1 MIVGGGLAGL
11 AAATRLGDAG
21 FTVEVHEA
29 RPFLGGRAASLPLR
43 PGVPDSERIDNCQHV
58 LLRRCTALLDFYRRC
73 GVEDKIRFHDT
84 LYLVSPGGAVDRIRS
99 DMLPAP
105 LHLVR
110 SLLAMRCLGWRDKV
124 SLLRCMGAVRRARL
138 RDDLDQITFSQWLQE
153 NRATPLSV
161 ARFWRPFTVSALNE
175 EPDHASAL
183 PALQVFGE
191 GLLSGRTA
199 YEMGVPSVT
208 LDELYPCTLTGR
220 LGPNVKVLLQSKV
233 NRIDPD
239 SGKADYFIS
248 TVPFDRVSSLLP
260 DLRLDAVVSRFQS
273 SPITGIHL
281 WFERPI
287 TTLEHAMLL
296 DRQIQWMFHKGGGYY
311 LIVVSASRGLEAKST
326 AEIVQLAVSELQG
339 FFPAARDVALV
350 HSRVIREARA
360 TYSARPGV
368 EGWRPGPSTRLPNVF
383 LAGDWTATGWPA
395 TMEGAVRSGY
405 AAAEAVL
412 KSAGPRTGQMAGRP
426 GGRLSL
432 ELESQR

>member
-11 AAATRLGDAG
+11 AAAARLGDAG
-21 FTVEVHEA
+21 FVVEVHEA

-43 PGVPDSERIDNCQHV
+43 PGVPGSERIDNCQHV

-84 LYLVSPGGAVDRIRS
+84 LYLVSPGGAVDRIRK

-105 LHLVR
+105 LHLAR
-110 SLLAMRCLGWRDKV
+110 SLLSMRCLGWRDKA
-124 SLLRCMGAVRRARL
+124 SLLRCMGAVPRDRL
-138 RDDLDQITFSQWLQE
+138 RDNLDEITFSQWLQE
-153 NRATPLSV
+153 KRATPRSV
-161 ARFWRPFTVSALNE
+161 ARFWRPFIVSALNE

-191 GLLSGRTA
+191 GLLSARTA

-208 LDELYPCTLTGR
+208 LDELYSRTLAGR
-220 LGPNVKVLLQSKV
+220 LGPNVKVLLGSKV
-233 NRIDPD
+233 NRIEA
-239 SGKADYFIS
+239 SGGEADYFIS
-248 TVPFDRVSSLLP
+248 TVPFDRVTRLLP
-260 DLRLDAVVSRFQS
+260 DLAMDGVVSQFQP

-296 DRQIQWMFHKGGGYY
+296 EGQIQWMFHKGGGYY
-311 LIVVSASRGLEAKST
+311 LIVVSASRALESKST
-326 AEIVQLAVSELQG
+326 AEIVQLAVHELQG
-339 FFPAARDVALV
+339 FFPAARSTALEG
-350 HSRVIREARA
+350 SRVIREPRA
-360 TYSARPGV
+360 TYSARPGL
-368 EGWRPGPSTRLPNVF
+368 ERWRPGPRTRLPNVF
-383 LAGDWTATGWPA
+383 LAGDWTDTGWPA

-412 KSAGPRTGQMAGRP
+412 TSAGSKTGWKAGRTNP
-426 GGRLSL
+426 IRF
-432 ELESQR
+432 RT